1 MTVLLGFGRAVFCG
15 ISIMDKE
22 KQQADFACC
31 FSLVQLFI
39 ILEVTFYNAK
49 QDYITI

>member
-1 MTVLLGFGRAVFCG
+1 
-15 ISIMDKE
+15 MDKE

-31 FSLVQLFI
+31 FSLVQLFS
-39 ILEVTFYNAK
+39 ILENAFCNTK